1 MRNSSSRLGPSV
13 VCIAPK
19 LLPGSWPNSAEEL
32 ARIEVAVRAQQVWK
46 CEELFV
52 HYLCT
57 AAVGAA
63 VCLNCVAEGECRAP
77 PDSAQPQHTC
87 GQLLP
92 PPRLARCLLTRVH
105 GLCPL
110 FVHAAP
116 PQRPNV
122 LICALCLIGARNVT
136 I

>member
-13 VCIAPK
+13 VCITPK

-32 ARIEVAVRAQQVWK
+32 AAIEVAVRAQQVWM

-57 AAVGAA
+57 DAVGAA
-63 VCLNCVAEGECRAP
+63 VCLNCVAEGKCHAP

-87 GQLLP
+87 RQHLQ
-92 PPRLARCLLTRVH
+92 PPRLARRLLTLIFGV
-105 GLCPL
+105 CTL

-116 PQRPNV
+116 PRCPHMCSYV
-122 LICALCLIGARNVT
+122 LCA
-136 I
+136 